1 MILPH
6 TVTVYNIGP
15 EDPQTYER
23 EVNITI
29 IDGVFLDSQRRNS
42 KGQTG
47 AVNADTVTLHIPLP
61 ANAKDAFTGENKA
74 FITPKAYRASGD
86 KAGLWTLEPKDC
98 FFVKGVCVD
107 ESGNFQNINK
117 NFEEVYCIVAIDI
130 KDFGSAD
137 MQHIEVTGR

>member
-6 TVTVYNIGP
+6 TVTVYNIGL

-23 EVNITI
+23 EVNVTI
-29 IDGVFLDSQRRNS
+29 IEGVFFDAQLRHSV
-42 KGQTG
+42 GQTG

-61 ANAKDAFTGENKA
+61 INAKDAFTGEHKVYM
-74 FITPKAYRASGD
+74 TPKAYRASGD
-86 KAGLWTLEPKDC
+86 KTGLWTLSPKDC

-107 ESGNFQNINK
+107 ESGDFQTIND
-117 NFEEVYCIVAIDI
+117 NHEDVYRCVAVDL

-137 MQHIEVTGR
+137 MQHLEVTGR